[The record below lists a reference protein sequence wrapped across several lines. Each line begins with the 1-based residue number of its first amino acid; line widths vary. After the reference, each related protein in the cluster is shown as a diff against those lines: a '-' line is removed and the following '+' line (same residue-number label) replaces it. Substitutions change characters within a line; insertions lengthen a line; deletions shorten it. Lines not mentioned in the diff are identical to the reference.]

1 TSPDDPLRIL
11 PSEEAFTRWFESW
24 KVAREKWQ
32 EDLRYMIRTRTAA
45 YDHLMQ
51 AIRQHR
57 TEVVYLDGDIAQV
70 MDASRPPCWIDR
82 RTGFVHYS
90 RPRLFKRGFLEIL
103 QEEDMFFVRNVRDES
118 HHPFRNHMLVAD
130 DEIAMIEDRL
140 YVRNEFCMGCY
151 KVKYRSDDFTY
162 FRTGM
167 NRYQRDYDTDVEI
180 IHKPGSAPT
189 IKLSLK

>member
-1 TSPDDPLRIL
+1 
-11 PSEEAFTRWFESW
+11 
-24 KVAREKWQ
+24 
-32 EDLRYMIRTRTAA
+32 
-45 YDHLMQ
+45 
-51 AIRQHR
+51 
-57 TEVVYLDGDIAQV
+57 YLDGDIAQV
-70 MDASRPPCWIDR
+70 MDASRPSCWIDR

-90 RPRLFKRGFLEIL
+90 QPHLFKRGFLEIL
-103 QEEDMFFVRNVRDES
+103 QEDDMLFVRNVRDES
-118 HHPFRNHMLVAD
+118 CRPFKNHMLVAD

-180 IHKPGSAPT
+180 THKPGSAPT
-189 IKLSLK
+189 IRLSLK